1 MMSALDVCDLLT
13 EALEH
18 PGIAVTIG
26 MTRSPDLSFLK

>member
-1 MMSALDVCDLLT
+1 MVSALDVCDLLT

-18 PGIAVTIG
+18 ARIVVTIG